1 MAIFPEKYL
10 PLAGKQKA
18 GFFLKVV
25 RGLSP
30 N

>member
-10 PLAGKQKA
+10 PLTGKQKA
-18 GFFLKVV
+18 SFFLKVV